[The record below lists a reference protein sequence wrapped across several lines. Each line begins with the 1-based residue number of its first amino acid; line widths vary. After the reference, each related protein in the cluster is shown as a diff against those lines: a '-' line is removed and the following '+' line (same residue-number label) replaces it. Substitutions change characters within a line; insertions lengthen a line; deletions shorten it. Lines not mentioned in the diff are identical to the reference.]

1 MFFRQPPAS
10 LGQPSADETWAL
22 ETMLEEEAK
31 MTPCPPNVLP
41 IYKVQVKRVGVHL
54 ALILHN

>member
-54 ALILHN
+54 ALN